1 MSHVLNKVKHNHL
14 CSFSEIST
22 NTATKHA
29 DCGISDVLSLSLL
42 VGDSILEDTLPQ
54 LCSNAHENR
63 DHLLAIHNHETL
75 SIEPFKRPLHIVSQ
89 FCHNQP
95 SMHLLAL
102 EDVGHL
108 LLKHLLFDAL
118 EDFPLV
124 QLEQSVLL
132 IEFLLFLFV

>member
-1 MSHVLNKVKHNHL
+1 MSHVLNKIEHSHL
-14 CSFSEIST
+14 CSFSEISSKH
-22 NTATKHA
+22 AAKHA
-29 DCGISDVLSLSLL
+29 DSGIFDILPLSLL
-42 VGDSILEDTLPQ
+42 ISDSILEDTLPQ
-54 LCSNAHENR
+54 LCSNAHENG

-102 EDVGHL
+102 EHVGHL

-124 QLEQSVLL
+124 QLE
-132 IEFLLFLFV
+132 